1 MKYYECNKIHLSDW
15 VILLTKKRYNT
26 ERDSSKRRPVAVT
39 IIAILSI
46 IVGIPYIVSGLAPLA
61 VAAFVPELST
71 LLRVPELSILHLVT
85 GGVLIAIG
93 IGFLVVSYGL
103 LKGRGW
109 AWTVTLILSY
119 IGIVTSI
126 IAIVGGRTPGG
137 GEGGSLLLGHL
148 VISIAIIY
156 FLYRPQSKAFFG
168 KPPNAKI

>member
-1 MKYYECNKIHLSDW
+1 MVKKINM
-15 VILLTKKRYNT
+15 LTKKGYNT
-26 ERDSSKRRPVAVT
+26 ETDSSKLRPLAVI

-46 IVGIPYIVSGLAPLA
+46 IAGIPYIFSGLAPLA

-71 LLRVPELSILHLVT
+71 LLRVPELSILYLVT
-85 GGVLIAIG
+85 GGFLIAIG
-93 IGFLVVSYGL
+93 IGYLVVSYGL

-126 IAIVGGRTPGG
+126 IAIVGGRIPGG

-148 VISIAIIY
+148 VISIVIVY
-156 FLYRPQSKAFFG
+156 FLYRPQVRAFFG
-168 KPPNAKI
+168 RSPSAKI